1 MVTGLNDPDAAP
13 DDGPPCSR
21 ANGCFHLRIVR
32 FGALRR
38 FRPNATIGERAGLW
52 ITAVDSGRDDVSR
65 PVSRVL
71 SAAQSAAGR
80 PFLWDGSCE
89 TPRATNPDDWPGDR
103 LTAPAHACG
112 AIASSLFGFAPGGV
126 CPAVAVTGDAVGSY
140 PTVSPLPLGGSGKP
154 DQGAVSF
161 LWRFPSGCPAR
172 ALPGTVPSWSPDFPL
187 RRLCPAKAT
196 PRMSHMRVTGVVV
209 GHATR
214 VDAAAIQPSAHPRPR
229 RRRVARQWGRAGR
242 QGLRG

>member
-140 PTVSPLPLGGSGKP
+140 PTVSPLPRQHCGSVAPHYRRGGLFSVALSLGFPPPDVIRHRFSVEPGLSSPAAFRHWSG
-154 DQGAVSF
+154 
-161 LWRFPSGCPAR
+161 
-172 ALPGTVPSWSPDFPL
+172 
-187 RRLCPAKAT
+187 
-196 PRMSHMRVTGVVV
+196 
-209 GHATR
+209 
-214 VDAAAIQPSAHPRPR
+214 AAAQPADAPR
-229 RRRVARQWGRAGR
+229 
-242 QGLRG
+242 LRGTGP